1 MQLATY
7 RRQSPDDSFAR
18 LRWHQTAD
26 LGVVPN
32 ARMPGTFMAV
42 AMDLGDEHSP
52 YGRRVP
58 GGGDEAVA
66 MKPSDP
72 NPPSLLFPGSI
83 HPRDKQNVAHRLH
96 LGARAVAYGEKDL
109 VFQGPYPTGAVLE
122 VTGGLLN
129 LTYSQELV
137 CRRRD
142 TRAFEVR
149 KGRSFA
155 PGLEEGS
162 PP

>member
-1 MQLATY
+1 MATY

-52 YGRRVP
+52 YGRRGP
-58 GGGDEAVA
+58 GGGDEGGAV
-66 MKPSDP
+66 KPRDP
-72 NPPSLLFPGSI
+72 NPTSLLFPGSI

-96 LGARAVAYGEKDL
+96 LGARAVAYGEKGL

-122 VTGGLLN
+122 VTGALLN